1 MLEAYIYDGLRTPF
15 GRHAGA
21 LSRVRP
27 DDLLAGVVKEV
38 VARSGFAP
46 EMIDD
51 VSVGCASQAGED
63 SRNVARHALLLA
75 GLPVETPG
83 AVHNRLCGSGLNALV
98 GAAHAITCGE
108 ADVCIA
114 GGVESMTRAPFVVG
128 KAEQAFGKNFTVFD
142 SSLGARF
149 PNPKI
154 ESRFGA
160 DTMPQTADN
169 LARDYQL
176 SREDCDLFAL
186 GSQQKYAKAQRT
198 ASSRARSIRC
208 RSRRAGASPTSSSA
222 TTSIRGPRRPSRPCR
237 SSSRCFADG
246 VTTAGNA
253 SGINDGAAAL
263 IVASRDAG
271 DKAGVKPIARI
282 IATAVAGV
290 PPRIMGFG
298 PVPAGKKALERA
310 GLELKDMDV
319 IEINEAFAAQVLAC
333 LKGLGLAFDDSRVNP
348 NGGAIADRPSARR
361 LGRAPCADRR
371 APAAAHRWRATRWSP
386 CASASARA
394 SRPFWNAYELMG
406 RGTTRGLADRPGLSA
421 VRLEVKCSG
430 GDCSG
435 GDLAGIGA
443 AILHRRSDGLLIM
456 PRFDSV
462 ARTEGDTRR

>member
-15 GRHAGA
+15 GRHSGA

-46 EMIDD
+46 EIIDD
-51 VSVGCASQAGED
+51 VAVGCVSQAGED

-83 AVHNRLCGSGLNALV
+83 AVHNRLCGSGLNALA

-108 ADVCIA
+108 ADVCVA

-128 KAEQAFGKNFTVFD
+128 KAEQAFAKDFKVFD

-154 ESRFGA
+154 ESLFGA

-176 SREDCDLFAL
+176 KREDCDKFAL
-186 GSQQKYAKAQRT
+186 VSQLKYALAAKEGFFKSEIKPVSIAQGKGKPDVVVSEDEHPRPETTIETLQKLKALF
-198 ASSRARSIRC
+198 
-208 RSRRAGASPTSSSA
+208 P
-222 TTSIRGPRRPSRPCR
+222 
-237 SSSRCFADG
+237 DG

-271 DKAGVKPIARI
+271 DKVGVKPMVRV
-282 IATAVAGV
+282 IATGVAGV
-290 PPRIMGFG
+290 PPRSMGFG
-298 PVPAGKKALERA
+298 PVPAAKKALERA
-310 GLELKDMDV
+310 GLDLKDMDV

-333 LKGLGLAFDDSRVNP
+333 LKGFGVAFDDSRVNP
-348 NGGAIADRPSARR
+348 NGGAIAIGHPLGASGTRLALTAARQLQR
-361 LGRAPCADRR
+361 TGGRYALVSMCIGVGQGIAVILER
-371 APAAAHRWRATRWSP
+371 A
-386 CASASARA
+386 
-394 SRPFWNAYELMG
+394 
-406 RGTTRGLADRPGLSA
+406 
-421 VRLEVKCSG
+421 
-430 GDCSG
+430 
-435 GDLAGIGA
+435 
-443 AILHRRSDGLLIM
+443 
-456 PRFDSV
+456 
-462 ARTEGDTRR
+462 